1 MTVKDLLNVLCKYQ
15 WIEIAGNCYSESPH
29 FAGTV
34 KDLMGEDEY
43 EYEFLRAQKV
53 NGVFSEAEDKSHYIL
68 VYYNDSELGQV

>member
-15 WIEIAGNCYSESPH
+15 WIEIAGDFYSESPH

-43 EYEFLRAQKV
+43 EFLCAQKV
-53 NGVFSEAEDKSHYIL
+53 NGVFSGAEDKNHYIL
-68 VYYNDSELGQV
+68 VYYNDSELGQVW

>member
-1 MTVKDLLNVLCKYQ
+1 MTVKDLLNVLCKCQ
-15 WIEIAGNCYSESPH
+15 WIEIAGDRYSESPH

-34 KDLMGEDEY
+34 KDLMSDN
-43 EYEFLRAQKV
+43 EYEFFAREKV

>member
-15 WIEIAGNCYSESPH
+15 WIEIAGDCYSESPH

>member
-15 WIEIAGNCYSESPH
+15 WIEIAGDCYNENPH

-43 EYEFLRAQKV
+43 EFLCTQKV
-53 NGVFSEAEDKSHYIL
+53 NEVFSEAEDKSHYIL
-68 VYYNDSELGQV
+68 VYYNDSES